1 MSKALYI
8 AEKPSVAQEFAK
20 ALKINGQ
27 RRDGYLESQDSVVTW
42 CVGHLVTMSYPEKY
56 DIKYKRWSLDTLP
69 FLPREFKYE
78 VIPGVQ
84 KQFEIV
90 KGLLNRE
97 DVDTIYVCTDSGRE
111 GEYIYRLVAQMAGV
125 HGKKEKRVW
134 IDSQTEEEIMRGIR
148 EAKDL
153 SAYDNLSA
161 SAYLRAKEDYLM
173 GINFSRVLT
182 LRYGNSVSNY
192 LNTKYQAISVGRVM
206 TCVLGMV
213 VRREREIRAF
223 VKTPFYR
230 VLSSIA
236 LEGENFEGEW
246 RAVEGSRYFQTPYLY
261 KENGFKK
268 KAYAEKLIQELL
280 VSKPLQCTVEKI
292 ERKKEN
298 RNPPLLFNLAELQ
311 NVCSKLFKISPDETL
326 KIVQE
331 LYEKKL
337 VTYPRTDARVLS
349 TAAAKEIYKNISGL
363 RNYEHT
369 AEIAQH
375 IIEQGNYKN
384 LAKTRYVNDKQ
395 ITDHYAIVPTGQGLN
410 ALRSVSLTAQRVY
423 ETIVRRFVCIFYPPA
438 VYQKISL
445 VTKIQNESFFSS
457 FKVLLDEGYLK
468 VATNSFAKRKAADA
482 MSSVNRAGAAGNEG
496 SEEEDPDTGK
506 NDGNKADD
514 SAEDMACD
522 TRLLA
527 ALQNLKKGD
536 ILSVDSLSIKEG
548 ETSPPKRYNSGSM
561 ILAMENAGQ
570 LIEDEELRAQIKSCG
585 IGTSATR
592 AEILKK
598 LCNIKYLALNKKTQ
612 VITPTLLGE
621 MIFDVVNCSIRQL
634 LNPELTASWEKGL
647 NYVAEGSITE
657 QEYMD
662 KLEHFVRL
670 RTRQVEDS
678 NIQPYLRQFFD
689 AAAVNYKD
697 SSEKNSV
704 KTTGRATSAAGRSRT
719 CRKPSASKSSVHL

>member
-27 RRDGYLESQDSVVTW
+27 RRDGYLESQDSVGTW

-261 KENGFKK
+261 KENGFKE
-268 KAYAEKLIQELL
+268 KAYAEKLIQELS
-280 VSKPLQCTVEKI
+280 VSQPLQCTVEKI

-482 MSSVNRAGAAGNEG
+482 MSSVNRAGAADSEG

-506 NDGNKADD
+506 NGGNKADD

-697 SSEKNSV
+697 SSEKNSA
-704 KTTGRATSAAGRSRT
+704 KTTGRSMSAAGRSRT
-719 CRKPSASKSSVHL
+719 CRKPSASK

>member
-1 MSKALYI
+1 M
-8 AEKPSVAQEFAK
+8 AQEFAK

-27 RRDGYLESQDSVVTW
+27 RKDGYLESADSVVTW

-56 DIKYKRWSLDTLP
+56 DIKYKRWSFDTLP

-78 VIPGVQ
+78 VIPGVK

-90 KGLLNRE
+90 KGLLNRP
-97 DVDTIYVCTDSGRE
+97 DVETIYVCTDSGRE

-125 HGKKEKRVW
+125 KGKVQKRVW
-134 IDSQTEEEIMRGIR
+134 IDSQTEEEILRGIR
-148 EAKDL
+148 EAKDI
-153 SAYDNLSA
+153 SEYDNLAA

-182 LRYGNSVSNY
+182 LRYGSSVTNY
-192 LNTKYQAISVGRVM
+192 LHSKYQAIAVGRVM

-213 VRREREIRAF
+213 VRREREIRVF

-236 LEGENFEGEW
+236 LAGESFDGEW
-246 RAVEGSRYFQTPYLY
+246 RAVEGSRYFQSPYLY

-268 KAYAEKLIQELL
+268 KEHAQMLIDQLM
-280 VSKPLQCTVEKI
+280 VNQPLSCTVEKV

-298 RNPPLLFNLAELQ
+298 KNPPLLFNLAELQ

-326 KIVQE
+326 RIVQE

-349 TAAAKEIYKNISGL
+349 TAVAKEIYKNISGL
-363 RNYEHT
+363 RNYQQAGAAA
-369 AEIAQH
+369 AEVLGM
-375 IIEQGNYKN
+375 ESWKN
-384 LAKTRYVNDKQ
+384 IAKTRYVNDKQ
-395 ITDHYAIVPTGQGLN
+395 ITDHYAIIPTGQGLN
-410 ALRSVSLTAQRVY
+410 ALGSVSLTAQRVY
-423 ETIVRRFVCIFYPPA
+423 ETIVRRFLCIFYPPA
-438 VYQKISL
+438 VYQKVSL
-445 VTKIQNESFFSS
+445 VTKLDGESFFSS
-457 FKVLLDEGYLK
+457 FKVLKEEGYLK
-468 VATNSFAKRKAADA
+468 IATNSFARKKGSD
-482 MSSVNRAGAAGNEG
+482 SEKGGNG
-496 SEEEDPDTGK
+496 EEEE
-506 NDGNKADD
+506 A
-514 SAEDMACD
+514 SCD
-522 TRLLA
+522 TVLLE
-527 ALQNLKKGD
+527 ALQKLKKGD
-536 ILSVDSLSIKEG
+536 ILPVNGLSIKEG

-570 LIEDEELRAQIKSCG
+570 LIEDEELRAQIKGSG

-598 LCNIKYLALNKKTQ
+598 LFNIKYLALNKKTQ

-647 NYVAEGSITE
+647 TYVSEGSITE

-662 KLEHFVRL
+662 KLEHFVRV
-670 RTRQVEDS
+670 RTQQVEAS
-678 NIQPYLRQFFD
+678 NYQYNLRQFFD
-689 AAAVNYKD
+689 AAAVNY
-697 SSEKNSV
+697 
-704 KTTGRATSAAGRSRT
+704 
-719 CRKPSASKSSVHL
+719 RKPERASRQGGKKSS

>member
-78 VIPGVQ
+78 VILGVQ

-261 KENGFKK
+261 KENGFKE
-268 KAYAEKLIQELL
+268 KAYAEKLIQELS
-280 VSKPLQCTVEKI
+280 VSQPLQCTVEKI

-506 NDGNKADD
+506 NGGNKAYD

-697 SSEKNSV
+697 SSEKNST
-704 KTTGRATSAAGRSRT
+704 KTTGRSTSAAGRSRT
-719 CRKPSASKSSVHL
+719 SRKPSASK

>member
-213 VRREREIRAF
+213 VRREREIRAI

-261 KENGFKK
+261 KENGFKE
-268 KAYAEKLIQELL
+268 KAYAEKLIQELS
-280 VSKPLQCTVEKI
+280 VSQPLKCTVEKI

-506 NDGNKADD
+506 NGGNKADD

-697 SSEKNSV
+697 SSEKNSA
-704 KTTGRATSAAGRSRT
+704 KTTGRSTSATGRSRT
-719 CRKPSASKSSVHL
+719 CRKPSASK

>member
-261 KENGFKK
+261 KENGFKE

-280 VSKPLQCTVEKI
+280 VSQPLQCTVEKI

-482 MSSVNRAGAAGNEG
+482 MSSVNRAGAADSEG

-506 NDGNKADD
+506 NGGNKADD

-697 SSEKNSV
+697 SSEKNSA
-704 KTTGRATSAAGRSRT
+704 KTTGRSTSAAGRSRT
-719 CRKPSASKSSVHL
+719 CRKPSASK

>member
-134 IDSQTEEEIMRGIR
+134 IDSQTEEEIMRRIR

-261 KENGFKK
+261 KENGFKE
-268 KAYAEKLIQELL
+268 KAYAEKLIQELS
-280 VSKPLQCTVEKI
+280 VSQPLQCTVEKI

-410 ALRSVSLTAQRVY
+410 TLRSVSLTAQRVY

-468 VATNSFAKRKAADA
+468 IATNSFAKRKAADA
-482 MSSVNRAGAAGNEG
+482 MSSVNRAGAADSEG

-506 NDGNKADD
+506 NGGNKADD

-697 SSEKNSV
+697 SSEKNSA
-704 KTTGRATSAAGRSRT
+704 KTTGRSTSAAGRSRT
-719 CRKPSASKSSVHL
+719 CRKPSASK

>member
-148 EAKDL
+148 AAKDL

-230 VLSSIA
+230 VLSCIA

-261 KENGFKK
+261 KENGFKE
-268 KAYAEKLIQELL
+268 KAYAEKLIQELS
-280 VSKPLQCTVEKI
+280 VSQPLQCTVEKI

-410 ALRSVSLTAQRVY
+410 TLRSVSLTAQRVY

-468 VATNSFAKRKAADA
+468 IATNSFAKRKAADA
-482 MSSVNRAGAAGNEG
+482 MSSVNRAGAADSEG

-506 NDGNKADD
+506 NGGNKADD

-697 SSEKNSV
+697 SSEKTSA
-704 KTTGRATSAAGRSRT
+704 KTTGRSTSAAGRSRT
-719 CRKPSASKSSVHL
+719 CRKPSASK

>member
-1 MSKALYI
+1 M
-8 AEKPSVAQEFAK
+8 
-20 ALKINGQ
+20 
-27 RRDGYLESQDSVVTW
+27 
-42 CVGHLVTMSYPEKY
+42 
-56 DIKYKRWSLDTLP
+56 
-69 FLPREFKYE
+69 
-78 VIPGVQ
+78 
-84 KQFEIV
+84 
-90 KGLLNRE
+90 
-97 DVDTIYVCTDSGRE
+97 
-111 GEYIYRLVAQMAGV
+111 
-125 HGKKEKRVW
+125 
-134 IDSQTEEEIMRGIR
+134 
-148 EAKDL
+148 

-173 GINFSRVLT
+173 GINFSRILT

-261 KENGFKK
+261 KENGFKE
-268 KAYAEKLIQELL
+268 KAYAEKLIQELS
-280 VSKPLQCTVEKI
+280 VSQPLQCTVEKI

-298 RNPPLLFNLAELQ
+298 RNSPLLFNLAELQ

-349 TAAAKEIYKNISGL
+349 TAAAKEIYKNVSGL

-482 MSSVNRAGAAGNEG
+482 MSSVNRAGAADSEG

-506 NDGNKADD
+506 NGGNKADD

-697 SSEKNSV
+697 SSEKNSA
-704 KTTGRATSAAGRSRT
+704 KTTGRSTSATGRSRT
-719 CRKPSASKSSVHL
+719 CRKPSASK

>member
-261 KENGFKK
+261 KENGFKE
-268 KAYAEKLIQELL
+268 KAYAEKLIQELS
-280 VSKPLQCTVEKI
+280 VSQPLQCTVEKI

-482 MSSVNRAGAAGNEG
+482 MSSVNRAGAAGNKG

-506 NDGNKADD
+506 NGGNKADD

-522 TRLLA
+522 SRLLA

-689 AAAVNYKD
+689 AAAVNYKG
-697 SSEKNSV
+697 SSEKNSA
-704 KTTGRATSAAGRSRT
+704 KTTGRSTSAAGRSRT
-719 CRKPSASKSSVHL
+719 CRKQSASK

>member
-1 MSKALYI
+1 MGKALYI

-27 RRDGYLESQDSVVTW
+27 RRDGYLESEDSVVTW

-69 FLPREFKYE
+69 FLPRDFKYE
-78 VIPGVQ
+78 IIPAVQ
-84 KQFEIV
+84 KQFNIV
-90 KGLLNRE
+90 RGLLNRP

-125 HGKKEKRVW
+125 HDKTQKRVW
-134 IDSQTEEEIMRGIR
+134 IDSQTEEEILRGIR
-148 EAKDL
+148 EAKDI
-153 SAYDNLSA
+153 SEYDNLSA

-192 LNTKYQAISVGRVM
+192 LKTKYQAISVGRVM

-213 VRREREIRAF
+213 VRREREIRSF

-230 VLSSIA
+230 VLGSIS
-236 LEGENFEGEW
+236 LEGENFDGEW
-246 RAVEGSRYFQTPYLY
+246 RAVEGSRYFRSPYLY
-261 KENGFKK
+261 KENGFKEK
-268 KAYAEKLIQELL
+268 QYAEKLIGELSQNSPL
-280 VSKPLQCTVEKI
+280 VCQVEKI

-298 RNPPLLFNLAELQ
+298 KNPPLLFNLAELQ
-311 NVCSKLFKISPDETL
+311 NVCSRLFKISPDETL
-326 KIVQE
+326 RIVQE

-349 TAAAKEIYKNISGL
+349 TAVAKEIYKNISGL
-363 RNYEHT
+363 RRYPQIDGAADEVLEMET
-369 AEIAQH
+369 
-375 IIEQGNYKN
+375 YKN
-384 LAKTRYVNDKQ
+384 IAKTRYVNDKQ
-395 ITDHYAIVPTGQGLN
+395 ITDHYAIIPTGQGLS
-410 ALRSVSLTAQRVY
+410 ALNGISLTAQRVY
-423 ETIVRRFVCIFYPPA
+423 ETIVRRFLCIFYPPA
-438 VYQKISL
+438 VYQKVNL
-445 VTKIQNESFFSS
+445 VTVMEKEHFFSS
-457 FKVLLDEGYLK
+457 FRVLQSEGYLK
-468 VATNSFAKRKAADA
+468 IAANSFAAKKASEKSQD
-482 MSSVNRAGAAGNEG
+482 
-496 SEEEDPDTGK
+496 SEEEENTSC
-506 NDGNKADD
+506 N
-514 SAEDMACD
+514 EV
-522 TRLLA
+522 LLA
-527 ALQNLKKGD
+527 ALQKLKKND

-570 LIEDEELRAQIKSCG
+570 LIEDEELRAQIRGSG

-598 LCNIKYLALNKKTQ
+598 LFSIKYLSLNKKTQ

-647 NYVAEGSITE
+647 TYVAEGSITP

-662 KLEHFVRL
+662 KLEHFVRV
-670 RTRQVEDS
+670 RTVQVEQS
-678 NIQPYLRQFFD
+678 NYQYALRQLFD
-689 AAAVNYKD
+689 AAAENYK
-697 SSEKNSV
+697 K
-704 KTTGRATSAAGRSRT
+704 
-719 CRKPSASKSSVHL
+719 KPSASKRGGKEL

>member
-125 HGKKEKRVW
+125 RGKKEKRVW

-246 RAVEGSRYFQTPYLY
+246 RAVEGCRYFQTPYLY
-261 KENGFKK
+261 KENGFKE

-280 VSKPLQCTVEKI
+280 VSQPLQCTVEKI

-410 ALRSVSLTAQRVY
+410 TLRSVSLTAQRVY

-506 NDGNKADD
+506 NGGNKADD

-689 AAAVNYKD
+689 AVAVNYKD
-697 SSEKNSV
+697 SSEKNSA
-704 KTTGRATSAAGRSRT
+704 KTTGRSTSAAGRSRT
-719 CRKPSASKSSVHL
+719 CRKPSASK

>member
-134 IDSQTEEEIMRGIR
+134 IDSQTEEAIMRGIR
-148 EAKDL
+148 AAKDL

-261 KENGFKK
+261 KENGFKE
-268 KAYAEKLIQELL
+268 KAYAEKLIQELS
-280 VSKPLQCTVEKI
+280 VSQPLKCTVEKI

-482 MSSVNRAGAAGNEG
+482 MSGGNRAGAAGNEG

-506 NDGNKADD
+506 NGGNKADD

-697 SSEKNSV
+697 SSEKNSA
-704 KTTGRATSAAGRSRT
+704 KTTGRSTSATGRSRT
-719 CRKPSASKSSVHL
+719 CRKPSASK

>member
-1 MSKALYI
+1 MAKALYI

-27 RRDGYLESQDSVVTW
+27 RKDGYLESADSVVTW

-56 DIKYKRWSLDTLP
+56 DIKYKRWSFDTLP

-78 VIPGVQ
+78 VIPGVK

-90 KGLLNRE
+90 KGLLNRP
-97 DVDTIYVCTDSGRE
+97 DVETIYVCTDSGRE

-125 HGKKEKRVW
+125 KGKVQKRVW
-134 IDSQTEEEIMRGIR
+134 IDSQTEEEILRGIR
-148 EAKDL
+148 EAKDI
-153 SAYDNLSA
+153 SEYDNLAA

-182 LRYGNSVSNY
+182 LRYGNSVTNY
-192 LNTKYQAISVGRVM
+192 LHSKYQAIAVGRVM

-213 VRREREIRAF
+213 VRREREIRVF

-236 LEGENFEGEW
+236 LAGESFDGEW
-246 RAVEGSRYFQTPYLY
+246 RAVEGSRYFQSPYLY

-268 KAYAEKLIQELL
+268 KEHAQMLIDQLM
-280 VSKPLQCTVEKI
+280 VNQPLSCTVEKV

-298 RNPPLLFNLAELQ
+298 KNPPLLFNLAELQ

-326 KIVQE
+326 RIVQE

-349 TAAAKEIYKNISGL
+349 TAVAKEIYKNISGL
-363 RNYEHT
+363 RNYQQAGAAA
-369 AEIAQH
+369 AEVLGM
-375 IIEQGNYKN
+375 ESWKN
-384 LAKTRYVNDKQ
+384 IAKTRYVNDKQ
-395 ITDHYAIVPTGQGLN
+395 ITDHYAIIPTGQGLN
-410 ALRSVSLTAQRVY
+410 ALGSVSLTAQRVY
-423 ETIVRRFVCIFYPPA
+423 ETIVRRFLCIFYPPA
-438 VYQKISL
+438 VYQKVSL
-445 VTKIQNESFFSS
+445 VTKLDGESFFSS
-457 FKVLLDEGYLK
+457 FKVLKEEGYLK
-468 VATNSFAKRKAADA
+468 IATNSFARKKASD
-482 MSSVNRAGAAGNEG
+482 SEKGGNG
-496 SEEEDPDTGK
+496 EEEE
-506 NDGNKADD
+506 A
-514 SAEDMACD
+514 SCD
-522 TRLLA
+522 TVLLE
-527 ALQNLKKGD
+527 ALQKLKKGD
-536 ILSVDSLSIKEG
+536 ILPVNGLSIKEG

-570 LIEDEELRAQIKSCG
+570 LIEDEELRAQIKGSG

-598 LCNIKYLALNKKTQ
+598 LFNIKYLALNKKTQ

-647 NYVAEGSITE
+647 TYVSEGSITE

-662 KLEHFVRL
+662 KLEHFVRV
-670 RTRQVEDS
+670 RTQQVEAS
-678 NIQPYLRQFFD
+678 NYQYNLRQFFD
-689 AAAVNYKD
+689 AAAVNY
-697 SSEKNSV
+697 
-704 KTTGRATSAAGRSRT
+704 
-719 CRKPSASKSSVHL
+719 RKPERASRQGGKKSS